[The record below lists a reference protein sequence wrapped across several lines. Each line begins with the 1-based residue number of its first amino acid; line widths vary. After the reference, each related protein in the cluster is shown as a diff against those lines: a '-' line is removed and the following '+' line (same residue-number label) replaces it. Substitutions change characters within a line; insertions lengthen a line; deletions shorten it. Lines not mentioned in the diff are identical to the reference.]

1 MTSESF
7 KPENINTILTKTI
20 EAIEESKEAIFEI
33 AENARKE
40 CSKVKKQLDDI
51 KHRIQEAMK
60 EVEQLEFAER
70 NSRKRLIEVSKDF
83 NKYKEMDIK
92 IAYEKASELQIKLL
106 FKRQE
111 ESDLM
116 RNRSELE
123 LRYKNSED
131 ILRKAEDLT
140 SKIGVTLEYLSGSLQ
155 GITNTLEDIQERQ
168 AIGKKIIRAQE
179 EERQRV
185 AREIHDGPA
194 QSLANVLLKAE
205 LSEKLIDIDKDK
217 AKHELQDLRRVLRE
231 GVKDIR
237 KIIYNLR
244 PMSLD
249 DIGFVPTIQR
259 FVESF
264 QDETSVKVDFTILSQ
279 VSLEDPIKNLT
290 IFRIIQESLNNVR
303 KYAKAKNVKITLEIS
318 KKNITL
324 NIVDDGVGFNI
335 EESGYQLREDGG
347 FGLLNIKER
356 VDLLKGSV
364 QIKSEVDKG
373 TQIYVT
379 IPNED

>member
-1 MTSESF
+1 MTNESF

-40 CSKVKKQLDDI
+40 CAKIKKQLDDI
-51 KHRIQEAMK
+51 KYRIQESMR
-60 EVEQLEFAER
+60 EVEQLELAEK
-70 NSRKRLIEVSKDF
+70 NSRRRLIEVSKDF
-83 NKYKEMDIK
+83 NKYKEVDIK
-92 IAYEKASELQIKLL
+92 VAYEKASELQIKLL
-106 FKRQE
+106 FRRQE

-116 RNRSELE
+116 RTRSELE
-123 LRYKNSED
+123 LRYKSSED

-194 QSLANVLLKAE
+194 QSLANLLLKAE

-264 QDETSVKVDFTILSQ
+264 QDETRVKVDFTILSQ
-279 VSLEDPIKNLT
+279 VNLEDPIKNLT

-303 KYAKAKNVKITLEIS
+303 KYAKAENVKIILEIS

-324 NIVDDGVGFNI
+324 SIVDDGVGFNT
-335 EESGYQLREDGG
+335 EEIGYQLREDGG

>member
-1 MTSESF
+1 MTNEIF
-7 KPENINTILTKTI
+7 KPENINVILSKTI

-33 AENARKE
+33 AENARRE
-40 CSKVKKQLDDI
+40 CTKVKKQLEDI
-51 KHRIQEAMK
+51 KQRIFHSMK
-60 EVEQLEFAER
+60 EVEELEGQER

-83 NKYKEMDIK
+83 NKYKEIDIK
-92 IAYEKASELQIKLL
+92 IAYERASELQIKLL

-116 RNRSELE
+116 RSRSELE

-131 ILRKAEDLT
+131 ILKKAEDLT

-205 LSEKLIDIDKDK
+205 LSEKLIDIDIEK
-217 AKHELQDLRRVLRE
+217 AKLELQDLRKVLRE

-249 DIGFVPTIQR
+249 DIGFVPTMQR
-259 FVESF
+259 FVETF
-264 QDETSVKVDFTILSQ
+264 QDENEVKVDFTILSQ
-279 VSLEDPIKNLT
+279 VPLEDPIKNLT

-303 KYAKAKNVKITLEIS
+303 KYAKADSVKITLEIS
-318 KKNITL
+318 KKSITL
-324 NIVDDGVGFNI
+324 NIVDDGIGFNI

-356 VDLLKGSV
+356 VELLKGSV
-364 QIKSEVDKG
+364 QINSEIDKG
-373 TQIYVT
+373 TQIYVN
-379 IPNED
+379 IPNEE

>member
-1 MTSESF
+1 MTGESF
-7 KPENINTILTKTI
+7 KVENINIILSKTI

-40 CSKVKKQLDDI
+40 CVKIKRQLEDI
-51 KHRIQEAMK
+51 KDRIQCTMK
-60 EVEQLEFAER
+60 EVTEIEVLEK
-70 NSRKRLIEVSKDF
+70 NSRRRLLEVSRDF
-83 NKYKEMDIK
+83 NRYKENDIK

-111 ESDLM
+111 EGDLI
-116 RNRSELE
+116 RSRSELE
-123 LRYKNSED
+123 LRYKSSED
-131 ILRKAEDLT
+131 ILKKAEDLT

-168 AIGKKIIRAQE
+168 AIGRNIIRAQE
-179 EERQRV
+179 VERQRV

-205 LSEKLIDIDKDK
+205 LSEKLIEIDKEK
-217 AKHELQDLRRVLRE
+217 AKIELQDLRRVLRE

-249 DIGFVPTIQR
+249 DIGFLPTIQR
-259 FVESF
+259 FIETF
-264 QDETSVKVDFTILSQ
+264 QEENKIYVDFTIHSQ
-279 VSLEDPIKNLT
+279 VTLEDPIKNLT

-303 KYAKAKNVKITLEIS
+303 KYANAAKVQITLEIGRRCIILS
-318 KKNITL
+318 
-324 NIVDDGVGFNI
+324 IVDDGVGFN
-335 EESGYQLREDGG
+335 SSDNNYQLSEDGG

-356 VDLLKGSV
+356 VELLKGTVKIS
-364 QIKSEVDKG
+364 SEINKG
-373 TQIYVT
+373 TQIYVN
-379 IPNED
+379 IPNEE

>member
-1 MTSESF
+1 MANESF
-7 KPENINTILTKTI
+7 KPENINVILSKTI
-20 EAIEESKEAIFEI
+20 VAIEESKEAIFEI

-40 CSKVKKQLDDI
+40 CAKVKKQLEDI
-51 KHRIQEAMK
+51 KQRILQSMK
-60 EVEQLEFAER
+60 EVEELEAHEK
-70 NSRKRLIEVSKDF
+70 NSRRRLIEVSKDF
-83 NKYKEMDIK
+83 NKYKEIDIK
-92 IAYEKASELQIKLL
+92 IAYERASELQIKLL

-116 RNRSELE
+116 RSRSELE
-123 LRYKNSED
+123 LRYKSSED
-131 ILRKAEDLT
+131 ILKKAEDLT

-205 LSEKLIDIDKDK
+205 LSEKLIDIDVEK
-217 AKHELQDLRRVLRE
+217 AKLELQDLRKVLRE

-249 DIGFVPTIQR
+249 DIGFVPTMQR
-259 FVESF
+259 FVETF
-264 QDETSVKVDFTILSQ
+264 QDENKVKVDFTILSQ
-279 VSLEDPIKNLT
+279 VPLEDPIKNLT

-303 KYAKAKNVKITLEIS
+303 KYAKANSVKITLEIS
-318 KKNITL
+318 KKSIIL
-324 NIVDDGVGFNI
+324 NIIDDGIGFDI

-356 VDLLKGSV
+356 VELLKGSV
-364 QIKSEVDKG
+364 QISSEVDKG
-373 TQIYVT
+373 TQIFVN
-379 IPNED
+379 IPNEE